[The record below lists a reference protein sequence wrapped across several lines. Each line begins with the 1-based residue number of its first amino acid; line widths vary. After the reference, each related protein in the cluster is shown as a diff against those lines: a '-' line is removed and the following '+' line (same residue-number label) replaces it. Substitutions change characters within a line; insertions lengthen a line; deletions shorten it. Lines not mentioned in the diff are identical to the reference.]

1 MDVLLPRHRCIGN
14 QRSSSLPVELYTP
27 DILENPAEK
36 TSLGGH
42 PQSPTH
48 CQCPGEK
55 IKHSGQSK
63 REDVNTKSH
72 LHDEW
77 SYLRPDERGAEL
89 GREARV
95 WKVYVGET
103 EKWDKEMIEGWEKS
117 MDVLLVFAALFS
129 AVTAAFLIESSG
141 MLKQDPN
148 DISAAA
154 LLIISQAAIAIATNN
169 ASVKEPTLP
178 KQGIIWPSDF
188 APSQSAIIIN
198 TLWYTSLT
206 LSIATAFMAMLAK
219 DWCYSFG
226 AKRTG
231 HPFDQA
237 HRRQRKW
244 ELIERWKMQELIQ
257 ALPFMIHLSLLLF
270 SVGLCVY
277 LWDLNHTVAIPIVCI
292 AGAFLAFYLWSSLIA
307 SIEEFFPYT
316 TIVSRILRSGSLLS
330 LYPPIRKILSQ
341 VTFALAQLYV
351 WAIYLYLALAY
362 IPAGIITAVF
372 ALLMALDK
380 YSLRIFIKSPGVLS
394 SLIESFWS
402 TAAFLPVLPW
412 YFVGALCSPIHSGIS
427 HALKRLQLTQDL
439 TTSLALSWLI
449 KHCESRSAVDIA
461 LQAIAGAGQGFP
473 KEPLLSCQ
481 AIVKIMQLVV
491 SHDSS
496 YEDDARND
504 RYIRGLKFLGF
515 NSSLISVDKKYKP
528 EEDIKVMVW
537 DLKAKLLFEN
547 RKIADFIKDGS
558 FVPSDNNFQAIKI
571 GNSVA
576 PRCLDLLTGETE
588 TTAKTLGAITQLL
601 SGHLVSKTERLHPA
615 ALHSLAKAAALYASL
630 LTSPKIP
637 PNLVNLCMA
646 YCEELAHG
654 YYYGDSTCDFGTGVM
669 FILCVLLHG
678 NSSIGKHRPTGLLSK
693 LEHRACS
700 SRAIHMLLDTYTED
714 EKLQQEIFWVAC
726 FEILSNASIYGL
738 EKGAN
743 DWETLEYWCTQRAT
757 ESLTRLS
764 PPLSQTYTWDN
775 DERMIKISRKRFVD
789 ATTQVYG
796 LIIVSRPLAR
806 PPHLPDS
813 IYTILTVIA
822 CSSSP
827 GTWEFQECNKLLA
840 QSQLPKLS
848 KGLVDNICAQNI
860 AHLYTEPLCMTPLS
874 IFVDAYARNPQSDAQ
889 RHFSAIQLWL
899 LFRLAEQVS
908 LINSEEKRLRLRRNL
923 GAMIR
928 TIPELRNKSLDRV
941 QEEIET
947 LIIENYRRD
956 HSANGAVVNKN
967 NSPQSIW
974 DRITFRLK
982 AWRLNTST
990 GSTLFQIGNCH
1001 NLEENGLP
1009 VDTEAR
1015 ILAVKYQRE
1024 YTLRIIKL
1032 ILEIRGVQ
1040 GNQDLIPLM
1049 EEDCKGLSAGV
1060 RMRLNLSGLKLG
1072 PPVQSRDKP
1081 GPETTPVA
1089 EPLPVSDEPGYVAV
1103 EVHKLPNPSHS
1114 ENYSCDMGLHR
1125 LFYGSSEA
1133 L

>member
-117 MDVLLVFAALFS
+117 MDVLLAYGHLRIIVIGGIILGCNSCDFFS
-129 AVTAAFLIESSG
+129 FLIESSG

-402 TAAFLPVLPW
+402 TAAFLPPCAKKASTNSRSYNKPRAQLAHK
-412 YFVGALCSPIHSGIS
+412 ALRVP
-427 HALKRLQLTQDL
+427 
-439 TTSLALSWLI
+439 
-449 KHCESRSAVDIA
+449 SAVDIA

-496 YEDDARND
+496 YEDDA
-504 RYIRGLKFLGF
+504 L
-515 NSSLISVDKKYKP
+515 DKKYKP

-806 PPHLPDS
+806 PPIFLTQ
-813 IYTILTVIA
+813 YT
-822 CSSSP
+822 P
-827 GTWEFQECNKLLA
+827 
-840 QSQLPKLS
+840 
-848 KGLVDNICAQNI
+848 
-860 AHLYTEPLCMTPLS
+860 Y
-874 IFVDAYARNPQSDAQ
+874 
-889 RHFSAIQLWL
+889 
-899 LFRLAEQVS
+899 
-908 LINSEEKRLRLRRNL
+908 
-923 GAMIR
+923 
-928 TIPELRNKSLDRV
+928 
-941 QEEIET
+941 
-947 LIIENYRRD
+947 
-956 HSANGAVVNKN
+956 
-967 NSPQSIW
+967 
-974 DRITFRLK
+974 
-982 AWRLNTST
+982 
-990 GSTLFQIGNCH
+990 
-1001 NLEENGLP
+1001 
-1009 VDTEAR
+1009 
-1015 ILAVKYQRE
+1015 
-1024 YTLRIIKL
+1024 
-1032 ILEIRGVQ
+1032 
-1040 GNQDLIPLM
+1040 
-1049 EEDCKGLSAGV
+1049 
-1060 RMRLNLSGLKLG
+1060 
-1072 PPVQSRDKP
+1072 
-1081 GPETTPVA
+1081 
-1089 EPLPVSDEPGYVAV
+1089 
-1103 EVHKLPNPSHS
+1103 
-1114 ENYSCDMGLHR
+1114 
-1125 LFYGSSEA
+1125 
-1133 L
+1133 